1 MWIYIDVPGYFI
13 VFLTDDKELYG
24 LPGTVHYLIQN
35 KTANVQGYITVN
47 YLFPILQYKVTG
59 RNDNQVTNQ
68 HYTPQRDVTVFV
80 DDGGNDI
87 CSTCTTVGRKSDA
100 YAASAEGCTDDTRH
114 ERLVVQQHHSFCQ
127 FLYHGQEKC

>member
-13 VFLTDDKELYG
+13 VFLTDDKELHG

-47 YLFPILQYKVTG
+47 HLLPIFQHKITG
-59 RNDNQVTNQ
+59 RNDNQVTDQ
-68 HYTPQRDVTVFV
+68 HYTPQRDIPVFI

-87 CSTCTTVGRKSDA
+87 RSACATIGRKSNA
-100 YAASAEGCTDDTRH
+100 YAASAEGCTDDARH
-114 ERLVVQQHHSFCQ
+114 ERLIVQ
-127 FLYHGQEKC
+127 